1 MKGERQRERRNML
14 KKINVMMMSH
24 HVRKEKK
31 LLFVMCD
38 EDDNDDDGEMVLR
51 RYFML
56 SNRSNFEFKSNIQL
70 DSIGAESEIRDSN
83 QSSCSRLLVLPVAL
97 TLS

>member
-1 MKGERQRERRNML
+1 MKEERQRESRNML
-14 KKINVMMMSH
+14 KKINVMTIS
-24 HVRKEKK
+24 RKKKK

-38 EDDNDDDGEMVLR
+38 EDDNGRNKGGFEALLII
-51 RYFML
+51 ML
-56 SNRSNFEFKSNIQL
+56 SNKSNFEFKSNIQL
-70 DSIGAESEIRDSN
+70 DSIGAESEIHGSN